1 MDNDENLDLLDLDEG
16 SDVDTLPEATPFSA
30 PHPKRP
36 WLLIGLGLA
45 IIVIAVLI
53 IKAKITDDSSVS
65 KDIILDVPAV
75 VTVEHPQPVDNLNIP
90 QKPMDMAA
98 KPAMPAVL
106 PPMEGKPMEKPV
118 EQPKVADYT
127 VAPAESDVAPVRV
140 IEDRK
145 EVTFNPERKVEKP
158 VKAEPKKAAP
168 AKKPVAA
175 SKGSYYVQ
183 FGSYATRDSA
193 VKGEQ
198 KLRKS
203 HPSLFSG
210 KEFVILQ
217 GVVKGETKHRLRIPF
232 QTLEEAKGF
241 QRNAM
246 SDKVDCYVTK

>member
-1 MDNDENLDLLDLDEG
+1 MKKMGGIMDNDESLDLLDLDEG
-16 SDVDTLPEATPFSA
+16 SEVDTLPEATPFSA

-75 VTVEHPQPVDNLNIP
+75 VTVEQSQPVDSLNVP
-90 QKPMDMAA
+90 VKPVNTDV
-98 KPAMPAVL
+98 KPAVV
-106 PPMEGKPMEKPV
+106 PPVETKPV

-145 EVTFNPERKVEKP
+145 EVTFNPDRKVEKP
-158 VKAEPKKAAP
+158 VKAEPKKTAP

-232 QTLEEAKGF
+232 HTLEEAKGF